1 MENKEVKTKQ
11 VKLTK
16 DERFAEMCAKEVV
29 KNILSTIRSMEKG
42 VWTGKKSMAVAPTT
56 VNNIV
61 EEVTKG
67 LEAIDVA
74 FIKTLKEAFTEGEK
88 GAECL
93 KTQKF
98 PKEELS
104 KKEEAEVKE
113 AFVEVTDVKPV
124 KKVAKT
130 AKKPAA
136 KEEKK
141 AKAKAPEA
149 APKAKKE
156 VKKPVE
162 KTEKPKKETK
172 PKKAK
177 K

>member
-16 DERFAEMCAKEVV
+16 DERFAELCAMELAHNVAGCV
-29 KNILSTIRSMEKG
+29 QMMEKSL
-42 VWTGKKSMAVAPTT
+42 WNGKKSMALSQTT
-56 VNNIV
+56 VKNILDEIEKFLSTIDGHFYKAMKELFERYEKV
-61 EEVTKG
+61 PENTKVQKVSKEEVKKEEPEIKESKEEVT
-67 LEAIDVA
+67 EA
-74 FIKTLKEAFTEGEK
+74 
-88 GAECL
+88 
-93 KTQKF
+93 
-98 PKEELS
+98 
-104 KKEEAEVKE
+104 
-113 AFVEVTDVKPV
+113 KPV
-124 KKVAKT
+124 KKAAKP

-141 AKAKAPEA
+141 AKASEA